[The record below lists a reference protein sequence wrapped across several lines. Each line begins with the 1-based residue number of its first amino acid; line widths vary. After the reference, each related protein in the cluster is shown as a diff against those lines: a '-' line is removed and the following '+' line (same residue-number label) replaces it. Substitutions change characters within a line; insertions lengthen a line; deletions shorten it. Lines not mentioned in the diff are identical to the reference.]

1 MLHITEVLGHRKTGL
16 RHTHSGTRCLIHLSE
31 DEGRVLDD
39 TTRGHL
45 AVEIITLTGT
55 LTYTGENR
63 VSAMLGRDVS
73 DQLLNQDRLTDT
85 CTTEQ
90 TDLTTLCVRCQQID
104 DLDTGLEN
112 LLYRILVLEL
122 RRLPVDLPVLL
133 CLRCRLSIDR
143 IAQHIKQSAEGLLT
157 YRNSD
162 SGTCIRDDHVPLE
175 SLGCTQ
181 HDAAHDALPHLLC
194 HLHDTLSAMIIYL
207 KCSLDLRKRCG
218 IKRHIDDRSHH
229 LHDFSCLHVSS

>member
-1 MLHITEVLGHRKTGL
+1 MLR
-16 RHTHSGTRCLIHLSE
+16 
-31 DEGRVLDD
+31 
-39 TTRGHL
+39 
-45 AVEIITLTGT
+45 
-55 LTYTGENR
+55 
-63 VSAMLGRDVS
+63 RDVP
-73 DQLLNQDRLTDT
+73 DQLLNQDRLTDSG
-85 CTTEQ
+85 TTEQ

-133 CLRCRLSIDR
+133 CLRCRLPIDR